1 MRMIEPLYVAG
12 ASFLH
17 RLPAGLKLAA
27 LALAGVGLFLLSDWR
42 VLAAVLAGAALLV
55 WRSGVGAA
63 AWWRQTRGLALI
75 VLAVGLFTGL
85 MQGWPHAAVVVLRV
99 AALIGLAMAVTLTTP
114 VPALIDACE
123 RALRPAERLGLLN
136 AAQVALALA
145 LALRF
150 IPEIWR
156 NYQEIREAQAA
167 RGLGAHPLALLVP
180 LVVRTLKRAE
190 EVAQAIDARG

>member
-1 MRMIEPLYVAG
+1 MIEPLYVAG

-42 VLAAVLAGAALLV
+42 ALAAVLAGAALLV

-136 AAQVALALA
+136 AAQVALAL
-145 LALRF
+145 RF

>member
-1 MRMIEPLYVAG
+1 MIEPLYVAG

-27 LALAGVGLFLLSDWR
+27 LALAGVGLFMVSDWR
-42 VLAAVLAGAALLV
+42 ALAAVLAGAALLV

-114 VPALIDACE
+114 VPALIDVCE
-123 RALRPAERLGLLN
+123 RALRPAERLGLLD

>member
-1 MRMIEPLYVAG
+1 MIEPLYVAG

-17 RLPAGLKLAA
+17 RLPARLKLAA

>member
-1 MRMIEPLYVAG
+1 MIEPLYVAG

-27 LALAGVGLFLLSDWR
+27 LALAGVGLFMVSDWR
-42 VLAAVLAGAALLV
+42 ALAAVLAGAALLV

-114 VPALIDACE
+114 VPALIDVCE

>member
-1 MRMIEPLYVAG
+1 MIEPLYVAG

>member
-1 MRMIEPLYVAG
+1 MIEPLYVAG

-27 LALAGVGLFLLSDWR
+27 LALAGAGLFMVSDWR
-42 VLAAVLAGAALLV
+42 ALAAVLAGAALLV

-114 VPALIDACE
+114 VPALIDVCE
-123 RALRPAERLGLLN
+123 RALRPAERLGLLD

>member
-1 MRMIEPLYVAG
+1 MIEPLYVAG

-42 VLAAVLAGAALLV
+42 ALAAVLAGAALLV

-114 VPALIDACE
+114 VPALIDAC
-123 RALRPAERLGLLN
+123 G
-136 AAQVALALA
+136 
-145 LALRF
+145 
-150 IPEIWR
+150 
-156 NYQEIREAQAA
+156 
-167 RGLGAHPLALLVP
+167 
-180 LVVRTLKRAE
+180 
-190 EVAQAIDARG
+190 

>member
-1 MRMIEPLYVAG
+1 
-12 ASFLH
+12 
-17 RLPAGLKLAA
+17 
-27 LALAGVGLFLLSDWR
+27 
-42 VLAAVLAGAALLV
+42 
-55 WRSGVGAA
+55 
-63 AWWRQTRGLALI
+63 
-75 VLAVGLFTGL
+75 
-85 MQGWPHAAVVVLRV
+85 
-99 AALIGLAMAVTLTTP
+99 
-114 VPALIDACE
+114 
-123 RALRPAERLGLLN
+123 LGLLN
-136 AAQVALALA
+136 AAQVALALALA

>member
-1 MRMIEPLYVAG
+1 
-12 ASFLH
+12 
-17 RLPAGLKLAA
+17 
-27 LALAGVGLFLLSDWR
+27 
-42 VLAAVLAGAALLV
+42 
-55 WRSGVGAA
+55 SGVGAA

>member
-1 MRMIEPLYVAG
+1 MIEPLYVAG
-12 ASFLH
+12 ASLLH

-27 LALAGVGLFLLSDWR
+27 LALAGVGLFMVSDWR
-42 VLAAVLAGAALLV
+42 ALAAVLAGAALLV

-114 VPALIDACE
+114 VPALIDVCE

>member
-1 MRMIEPLYVAG
+1 MIEPLYVAG

-42 VLAAVLAGAALLV
+42 ALAAVLAGAALLV

-145 LALRF
+145 LALALRF
-150 IPEIWR
+150 IPKSGAIIRKSGRPRPRAAWAPIRWR
-156 NYQEIREAQAA
+156 CSC
-167 RGLGAHPLALLVP
+167 PWWC
-180 LVVRTLKRAE
+180 VR
-190 EVAQAIDARG
+190 

>member
-136 AAQVALALA
+136 AAQVALALS

>member
-1 MRMIEPLYVAG
+1 M
-12 ASFLH
+12 
-17 RLPAGLKLAA
+17 
-27 LALAGVGLFLLSDWR
+27 
-42 VLAAVLAGAALLV
+42 
-55 WRSGVGAA
+55 
-63 AWWRQTRGLALI
+63 
-75 VLAVGLFTGL
+75 LAVGL
-85 MQGWPHAAVVVLRV
+85 
-99 AALIGLAMAVTLTTP
+99 
-114 VPALIDACE
+114 
-123 RALRPAERLGLLN
+123 LRPAERLGLLN
-136 AAQVALALA
+136 AAQVALALALA

>member
-1 MRMIEPLYVAG
+1 MIEPLYVAG

-167 RGLGAHPLALLVP
+167 RGLGAHPLALVVP

>member
-1 MRMIEPLYVAG
+1 M
-12 ASFLH
+12 
-17 RLPAGLKLAA
+17 
-27 LALAGVGLFLLSDWR
+27 
-42 VLAAVLAGAALLV
+42 
-55 WRSGVGAA
+55 
-63 AWWRQTRGLALI
+63 
-75 VLAVGLFTGL
+75 
-85 MQGWPHAAVVVLRV
+85 VVLRV

>member
-1 MRMIEPLYVAG
+1 
-12 ASFLH
+12 
-17 RLPAGLKLAA
+17 
-27 LALAGVGLFLLSDWR
+27 
-42 VLAAVLAGAALLV
+42 
-55 WRSGVGAA
+55 
-63 AWWRQTRGLALI
+63 
-75 VLAVGLFTGL
+75 
-85 MQGWPHAAVVVLRV
+85 AVVVLRV

-114 VPALIDACE
+114 VPALID
-123 RALRPAERLGLLN
+123 
-136 AAQVALALA
+136 
-145 LALRF
+145 ALRF

>member
-1 MRMIEPLYVAG
+1 
-12 ASFLH
+12 
-17 RLPAGLKLAA
+17 
-27 LALAGVGLFLLSDWR
+27 
-42 VLAAVLAGAALLV
+42 AGAALLV

-75 VLAVGLFTGL
+75 V
-85 MQGWPHAAVVVLRV
+85 
-99 AALIGLAMAVTLTTP
+99 
-114 VPALIDACE
+114 

-136 AAQVALALA
+136 AAQVALALALA

>member
-1 MRMIEPLYVAG
+1 MIEPLYVAG

-42 VLAAVLAGAALLV
+42 ALAAVLAGAALLV

-156 NYQEIREAQAA
+156 NYQEILEAQAA

>member
-1 MRMIEPLYVAG
+1 MIEPLYVAG

-42 VLAAVLAGAALLV
+42 ALAAVLAGAALLV

-114 VPALIDACE
+114 VPALIGACE

>member
-1 MRMIEPLYVAG
+1 
-12 ASFLH
+12 
-17 RLPAGLKLAA
+17 
-27 LALAGVGLFLLSDWR
+27 
-42 VLAAVLAGAALLV
+42 
-55 WRSGVGAA
+55 GVGAA

-85 MQGWPHAAVVVLRV
+85 MQGWP
-99 AALIGLAMAVTLTTP
+99 TP

-136 AAQVALALA
+136 AAQVALALALA